1 MIINAVFQCEFCDLL
16 FCDVNG
22 LLNHS
27 ASHDPKLGFECT
39 LCEINLPTL
48 KEIVSHRQSECPF
61 NDKNAN
67 LGLQT
72 FFVCNVCNSNFMS
85 LEFLYDHRSQTKHF
99 FPRKGDDWDG
109 CLEIGCEKC
118 DVVVDSVDAMYTHSE
133 EHYVRKSR
141 WRNFETNSTPVT
153 PPFANSRNRK
163 YLCEVC
169 GKTYTQSSH
178 LWQHLRFHQGQLESS
193 WTFYC
198 DRNEHFIFGFNEL
211 MILISSVPFPLSP
224 TFDHAW

>member
-109 CLEIGCEKC
+109 GLEIGCEKC
-118 DVVVDSVDAMYTHSE
+118 DVVVDSMDAMYTHSE

-178 LWQHLRFHQGQLESS
+178 LWQHLRFHQGQL
-193 WTFYC
+193 
-198 DRNEHFIFGFNEL
+198 DDQNQHFIFGFNEL
-211 MILISSVPFPLSP
+211 MGANIFCAFAIITNF
-224 TFDHAW
+224 F